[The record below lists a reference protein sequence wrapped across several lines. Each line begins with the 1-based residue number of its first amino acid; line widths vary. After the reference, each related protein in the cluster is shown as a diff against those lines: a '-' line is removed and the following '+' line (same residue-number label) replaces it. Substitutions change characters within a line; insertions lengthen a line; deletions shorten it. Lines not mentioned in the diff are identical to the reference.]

1 VSKTAR
7 DTIAGMTTEEIAPW
21 IGIEAIITLIGEE
34 RVRGTLLAD
43 TGRGVYPFSSVPP
56 LPRNTE
62 AVPTLNATDIVKI
75 EPVPEVR

>member
-1 VSKTAR
+1 MSKTGR
-7 DTIAGMTTEEIAPW
+7 DTIAGVTTEEIAPW

-34 RVRGTLLAD
+34 RVRGTLVAD
-43 TGRGVYPFSSVPP
+43 TGRGVYPFRSGPVVPGK
-56 LPRNTE
+56 TE